1 MSSLFWDLFNLKNNF
16 HIDGHHHFIKVVV
29 SFSNK
34 RVDVPL
40 RERVSPGGRGFS
52 VRVWS
57 GAAVANVCGKR
68 SRASHGVWS
77 LLVLSALAD
86 SSEGFDGTH
95 QKPSLCFLLP
105 YVPCWNWIDPFC
117 QLSGSKLRDFC
128 TMIYSRTQQ
137 LLLNSPESSCL
148 KKKVH

>member
-1 MSSLFWDLFNLKNNF
+1 MVTIILLKWLSHFPISEWMS
-16 HIDGHHHFIKVVV
+16 HF
-29 SFSNK
+29 
-34 RVDVPL
+34 
-40 RERVSPGGRGFS
+40 ERVSPGGRGFS

-77 LLVLSALAD
+77 LLVLSAIAD

-105 YVPCWNWIDPFC
+105 YVPC
-117 QLSGSKLRDFC
+117 
-128 TMIYSRTQQ
+128 
-137 LLLNSPESSCL
+137 
-148 KKKVH
+148 